1 MSKIITYFVGVVLP
15 IIMIVAV
22 FETYTQGEIK
32 IIPRT
37 LTRKEYTITYHYM
50 KTSSH
55 SVDRILFLDN
65 MNEIKNFK
73 DVIKAGGI
81 DSWIINNPKFSNR
94 EYEKM
99 ILRKAK
105 ELKSNL
111 IIAIIVARTQE
122 PLDQEKWEMKG
133 FVY

>member
-1 MSKIITYFVGVVLP
+1 MSKIISYFVGVVLP
-15 IIMIVAV
+15 IVAIVLV
-22 FETYTQGEIK
+22 FETYTQGELK
-32 IIPRT
+32 IIPRK

-55 SVDRILFLDN
+55 SVDRIIYLDN
-65 MNEIKNFK
+65 MNDIKNFK
-73 DVIKAGGI
+73 DVIQAGGI
-81 DSWIINNPKFSNR
+81 DSWIVNNPKFSNK

-111 IIAIIVARTQE
+111 IIAILVARTQE
-122 PLDQEKWEMKG
+122 QHDPEK
-133 FVY
+133 

>member
-1 MSKIITYFVGVVLP
+1 MSKIISYIMEFVVP
-15 IIMIVAV
+15 IIAIVFV
-22 FETYTQGEIK
+22 FETYTQGELK
-32 IIPRT
+32 IIPRK
-37 LTRKEYTITYHYM
+37 LTKKEYTITYHYM

-55 SVDRILFLDN
+55 SVDRIIYLDN
-65 MNEIKNFK
+65 MNDIKNFK
-73 DVIKAGGI
+73 DVVKSGGI

-99 ILRKAK
+99 ILKKAK

-122 PLDQEKWEMKG
+122 QHDPEK
-133 FVY
+133 